1 LCAARGA
8 PGESIGNYVAC
19 RYSPEAWKVFL
30 EIQRRLSPAE
40 KLRRALDLSALVRG
54 ATEAVR
60 GLYPLASEH
69 EIFLRTARLA
79 LGEELFQQAYGNAIP
94 PDGPA
99 FRRP

>member
-1 LCAARGA
+1 MCPADT
-8 PGESIGNYVAC
+8 
-19 RYSPEAWKVFL
+19 SPEAWKVFL

-40 KLRRALDLSALVRG
+40 KLCRALELSALVRG
-54 ATEAVR
+54 AAEAGLR
-60 GLYPLASEH
+60 ALYPLASER

-79 LGEELFQQAYGNAIP
+79 LGEELFQQVYGNATP

>member
-1 LCAARGA
+1 MCPADT
-8 PGESIGNYVAC
+8 
-19 RYSPEAWKVFL
+19 SPEAWKVFL

-40 KLRRALDLSALVRG
+40 KLRRALELSARVRG
-54 ATEAVR
+54 AAEAGLR
-60 GLYPLASEH
+60 ALYPLASER

-79 LGEELFQQAYGNAIP
+79 LGEELFQQAYGNAIA

>member
-1 LCAARGA
+1 MRRARRTRRSDRKLCALPIPARK
-8 PGESIGNYVAC
+8 PGRSSSKFSGVC
-19 RYSPEAWKVFL
+19 RPLRSC
-30 EIQRRLSPAE
+30 AE
-40 KLRRALDLSALVRG
+40 LSALVRG
-54 ATEAVR
+54 AAEAGLR
-60 GLYPLASEH
+60 ALYPLASER

>member
-1 LCAARGA
+1 MCPADT
-8 PGESIGNYVAC
+8 
-19 RYSPEAWKVFL
+19 SPEAWKVFL
-30 EIQRRLSPAE
+30 EIPRRLSPAE
-40 KLRRALDLSALVRG
+40 KLHRALGALG
-54 ATEAVR
+54 AGPGAAEAGLR

-79 LGEELFQQAYGNAIP
+79 LGEELFQQAYANAIP

>member
-1 LCAARGA
+1 MCPADT
-8 PGESIGNYVAC
+8 S
-19 RYSPEAWKVFL
+19 SEAWKVFL

-40 KLRRALDLSALVRG
+40 KVRRALELSALVRG
-54 ATEAVR
+54 AAKAGLR
-60 GLYPLASEH
+60 ALYPLASER